1 MKKFNYWYKVSEK
14 MGEDG
19 TQTTLVV
26 VAINGSNISSTKTGR
41 KVIRMIDDADNFGGG
56 RPGSHYILD

>member
-1 MKKFNYWYKVSEK
+1 

-19 TQTTLVV
+19 TQMTLVV

-56 RPGSHYILD
+56 RPGSHYVLD